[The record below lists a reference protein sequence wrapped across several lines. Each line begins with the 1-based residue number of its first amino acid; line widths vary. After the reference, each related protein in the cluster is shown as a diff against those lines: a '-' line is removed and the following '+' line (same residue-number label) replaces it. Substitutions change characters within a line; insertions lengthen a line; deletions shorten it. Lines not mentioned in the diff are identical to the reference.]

1 MIHVSFKKLFKK
13 KELISVVRTLV
24 DALGVTVTICDA
36 DGQKIWSNG
45 PETLGHRYTITT
57 NDRIVGYLTGPP
69 AAQSIAQTLSYVV
82 QSEFEKKSLALDTL
96 DKYEEINFLYD
107 ISTKLASCVS
117 VDAVAQA
124 TIEEA
129 RKPIATTCMSVI
141 LRDRDCKQL
150 KTIAFWSIDPQDRD
164 RPCQLCDRIIQQV
177 LASGQAEI
185 INNINPIDSPI
196 SSIYATICAPLKI
209 QEQTIGV
216 VNISNSKPVPY
227 TAQDL
232 KLFTALTSQAAAAI
246 DNALLYDRLKDYA
259 QTLEMR
265 VAQRTADLEKANLEL
280 HRLATLDG
288 LTQIANRRQFD
299 SYLNQEWR
307 RLSREKQVISLV
319 FCDIDYFKPY
329 NDTYGHLAGDR
340 CLRLIAQTLKGSVR
354 RPADL
359 VARYGGEEFAVILPN
374 TDYQGAWQVAET
386 IHAAVERL
394 NIAHGASQV
403 SDRVTASLGVA
414 SMIPQ
419 IRLSPSL
426 LVNTADRAVYEA
438 KRRGRNCIY
447 RMNVDC
453 Y

>member
-13 KELISVVRTLV
+13 KEFISVVRTLV
-24 DALGVTVTICDA
+24 EALDVAIAICDA
-36 DGQKIWSNG
+36 DGGKIWSNG
-45 PETLGHRYTITT
+45 PETPGHQYTIATD
-57 NDRIVGYLTGPP
+57 NRIVGYLTGP
-69 AAQSIAQTLSYVV
+69 AAAESIAQTLSYLV
-82 QSEFEKKSLALDTL
+82 QSELEKKSLALDTL

-141 LRDRDCKQL
+141 LRDRDCDQL
-150 KTIAFWSIDPQDRD
+150 QTIAFWSIDACDRD
-164 RPCQLCDRIIQQV
+164 RSCHACDRIIQKV

-185 INNINPIDSPI
+185 INNIDVIEADSPMV
-196 SSIYATICAPLKI
+196 YATICAPLKI

-216 VNISNSKPVPY
+216 VNICNSQPVPY

-265 VAQRTADLEKANLEL
+265 VAQRTADLEKANFEL

-288 LTQIANRRQFD
+288 LTQVANRRQFD
-299 SYLNQEWR
+299 SYLDKEWR

-340 CLRLIAQTLKGSVR
+340 CLRLIAQTLQKAVN

-374 TDYQGAWQVAET
+374 TNSQGAWQVAKT
-386 IHAAVERL
+386 IHTQVEGL
-394 NIAHGASQV
+394 NIAHAASKV

-414 SMIPQ
+414 SMIPHL
-419 IRLSPSL
+419 RLAPNVL
-426 LVNTADRAVYEA
+426 INAADRAVYEA
-438 KRRGRNCIY
+438 KRRGRNCVY
-447 RMNVDC
+447 REVL
-453 Y
+453 

>member
-1 MIHVSFKKLFKK
+1 MIHVSLKKLFKK
-13 KELISVVRTLV
+13 KELISVVRTLAA
-24 DALGVTVTICDA
+24 ALDVTVTICDT
-36 DGQKIWSNG
+36 DGKKIWSNG
-45 PETLGHRYTITT
+45 PETLAHRYTITT
-57 NDRIVGYLTGPP
+57 DDRIVGYLTGPP
-69 AAQSIAQTLSYVV
+69 AAQTIAQTLSYLA
-82 QSEFEKKSLALDTL
+82 QSELEKKTLALDTL

-141 LRDRDCKQL
+141 LRDREGNQL
-150 KTIAFWSIDPQDRD
+150 KTIAFWSIDPHCCDRA
-164 RPCQLCDRIIQQV
+164 CQPCDRIIEQV

-185 INNINPIDSPI
+185 ISNINAIAPLIPPV
-196 SSIYATICAPLKI
+196 YATICAPLKI

-216 VNISNSKPVPY
+216 VNICNSQPVPY

-246 DNALLYDRLKDYA
+246 DNALLYERLKDYA

-288 LTQIANRRQFD
+288 LTQVANRRQFD
-299 SYLNQEWR
+299 RYLDQEWR
-307 RLSREKQVISLV
+307 RLSREQKMISLV
-319 FCDIDYFKPY
+319 FCDIDYFKAY

-340 CLRLIAQTLKGSVR
+340 CLRLIAQTLKGSVH

-374 TDYQGAWQVAET
+374 TDSQGAWQVAQT
-386 IHAAVERL
+386 IHTEVEEL
-394 NIAHGASQV
+394 HIAHAGSLV

-419 IRLSPSL
+419 ICLSPNL

-438 KRRGRNCIY
+438 KRRGRNCVY
-447 RMNVDC
+447 RMDVS
-453 Y
+453 

>member
-1 MIHVSFKKLFKK
+1 M
-13 KELISVVRTLV
+13 
-24 DALGVTVTICDA
+24 TVTIWDP
-36 DGQKIWSNG
+36 DGKKIWSNG
-45 PETLGHRYTITT
+45 SETLAHRYSITT
-57 NDRIVGYLTGPP
+57 DDGIVGYLTGPP
-69 AAQSIAQTLSYVV
+69 VAQSIAQTLSYLA
-82 QSEFEKKSLALDTL
+82 QSEFEKKTLAFDTL

-129 RKPIATTCMSVI
+129 RKPIATTCISVI
-141 LRDRDCKQL
+141 LRDRDGNQL
-150 KTIAFWSIDPQDRD
+150 QTIAFWSIDSHCRD
-164 RPCQLCDRIIQQV
+164 RPCQPCDRIIEQV

-185 INNINPIDSPI
+185 INNINASDSRIPPLV
-196 SSIYATICAPLKI
+196 YATICAPLKI

-216 VNISNSKPVPY
+216 VNICNSQPVPY

-246 DNALLYDRLKDYA
+246 DNARLYERLKDYA

-288 LTQIANRRQFD
+288 LTQVANRRQFD
-299 SYLNQEWR
+299 RYLDQEWR
-307 RLSREKQVISLV
+307 RLSREQNMISLV
-319 FCDIDYFKPY
+319 FCDIDYFKAY

-340 CLRLIAQTLKGSVR
+340 CLRLIAQTLKGAVR

-374 TDYQGAWQVAET
+374 TDSQGAWQVAET
-386 IHAAVERL
+386 IHTEVEGL
-394 NIAHGASQV
+394 HIAHAASEV

-419 IRLSPSL
+419 ICLSPNL
-426 LVNTADRAVYEA
+426 LVNAADRAVYEA
-438 KRRGRNCIY
+438 KRRGRNCVY
-447 RMNVDC
+447 RMDVDS
-453 Y
+453 